1 MLLVVVPAARAAD
14 PIMPLSEVRQGMRC
28 TGLSVIKGTTISS
41 FDVEILDV
49 IAPEAGL
56 SGPRILIKVSG
67 PAVDETGIGPGF
79 SGSPVI
85 CDGRNAGAISEGLGE
100 YGNHVALATPIEG
113 MLADRPTAPA
123 SARRDPALL
132 RAARPLQTP
141 LTVSGLTGP
150 ARTLVQQA
158 ARQAKRPLL
167 VAPAGPAGGY
177 APVDLQPG
185 AALSAA
191 ISTGDLGLGAV
202 GTVTYRDGDDIW
214 AFGHPFEGLGRR
226 ALFLAD
232 AYIYTVIQN
241 PIGVP
246 ELGAMTY
253 KLASSDGHVLGS
265 ITSDTVDSI
274 AGKVGSE
281 PPSFPLHIDARNR
294 AGERVT
300 LDSQLSDERDLG
312 YGAGISF
319 VAPLGVTQ
327 ALGRLMR
334 DFGPVTFRM
343 CARFRVREL
352 RRPMGFCN
360 TYFSVDDAVTHLSD
374 AGAMIDFFD
383 LGAAAR
389 GAHRDQRSRA
399 NRPQAG
405 RSDRRARAAARTQGP
420 AHPGAAHGAAPPRR
434 TTPAHGPRSGAA
446 LAATRRA
453 PAHLHGQRRR
463 LLRRCPGRRA
473 DRDARGRAERRRRI
487 VRAAHCQAAR
497 AAHQG
502 APASRRHPCEVQ
514 EPRLAARPSLE
525 RRELRGPGQA
535 DAAGQAPG
543 APVALGC
550 APFASTGA
558 SACSSSSPEKTD
570 SAELLR
576 MPSDDTSSLKS

>member
-14 PIMPLSEVRQGMRC
+14 PIMPLSEVRQGMSC

-56 SGPRILIKVSG
+56 SGPRILIRVSG

-113 MLADRPTAPA
+113 MLKDRPTAPA

-150 ARTLVQQA
+150 ARTVVEQA
-158 ARQAKRPLL
+158 ARRAKRLLL

-177 APVDLQPG
+177 APVDLRPG

-226 ALFLAD
+226 ALFLTD

-241 PIGVP
+241 PVGVP
-246 ELGAMTY
+246 DFGAITY
-253 KLASSDGHVLGS
+253 KLASSDGHPLGS

-274 AGKVGSE
+274 AGKVGAE
-281 PPSFPLHIDARNR
+281 PPSFPLHVDARNS
-294 AGERVT
+294 AGERLT
-300 LDSQLSDERDLG
+300 LDSLLSDERHLG

-327 ALGRLMR
+327 ALGTLMR
-334 DFGPVTFRM
+334 DFGPITFRM

-352 RRPMGFCN
+352 RSPMGFCN
-360 TYFSVDDAVTHLSD
+360 TYFSVDDAVSHLSD

-383 LGAAAR
+383 LSPLHVERAGISLRARTGLKQDVLIGAR
-389 GAHRDQRSRA
+389 GPRRVRSGQRIRVRLTVQRRRGARHTLTVPVRVPRSLRRGRHRLTFTGSGGAFSGDALVEELIALFEGEVSGGGGSSEPRSARQLARRIKSLQRA
-399 NRPQAG
+399 VGIQARFRHHCRQLVRRSSDVSYEG
-405 RSDRRARAAARTQGP
+405 RVRLTLRVTRRARR
-420 AHPGAAHGAAPPRR
+420 
-434 TTPAHGPRSGAA
+434 
-446 LAATRRA
+446 
-453 PAHLHGQRRR
+453 
-463 LLRRCPGRRA
+463 
-473 DRDARGRAERRRRI
+473 
-487 VRAAHCQAAR
+487 
-497 AAHQG
+497 
-502 APASRRHPCEVQ
+502 
-514 EPRLAARPSLE
+514 
-525 RRELRGPGQA
+525 
-535 DAAGQAPG
+535 
-543 APVALGC
+543 
-550 APFASTGA
+550 
-558 SACSSSSPEKTD
+558 
-570 SAELLR
+570 
-576 MPSDDTSSLKS
+576 

>member
-1 MLLVVVPAARAAD
+1 MLLVAVPAARAAD
-14 PIMPLSEVRQGMRC
+14 PIMPLSEVRQGMSC

-56 SGPRILIKVSG
+56 SGPRILIRVSG

-113 MLADRPTAPA
+113 MLEERPTAPA

-150 ARTLVQQA
+150 ARTLVERA
-158 ARQAKRPLL
+158 ARRANRPLL

-177 APVDLQPG
+177 APVDLRPG

-202 GTVTYRDGDDIW
+202 GTVTYRDGEDIW

-226 ALFLAD
+226 ALFLTD

-241 PIGVP
+241 PVGVP
-246 ELGAMTY
+246 DLGAVTY

-265 ITSDTVDSI
+265 ITSDTVDAI
-274 AGKVGSE
+274 AGKVGSD
-281 PPSFPLHIDARNR
+281 PPSFPLHLDARNR
-294 AGERVT
+294 AGERLT

-312 YGAGISF
+312 YGAGLSF

-334 DFGPVTFRM
+334 DFGPITFRM
-343 CARFRVREL
+343 CAHFRVQEL
-352 RRPMGFCN
+352 RSPMGFCN
-360 TYFSVDDAVTHLSD
+360 TYFSVDDAVSHLSE

-383 LGAAAR
+383 LAPLHVERTAISLRARSGVKQDVLIDAR
-389 GAHRDQRSRA
+389 GPRRVRRGQRIRVRLTVQRRRGARRTLTVPVRVPPSLRPGVRRLTFTGSGGGFSDEALVDELIAMLEGELSGGGGSSEPRTARQLARQMKLFRRAVGIRARFKNRDPQFVHRSSDVSYE
-399 NRPQAG
+399 G
-405 RSDRRARAAARTQGP
+405 RTRLTLRVMRRARR
-420 AHPGAAHGAAPPRR
+420 
-434 TTPAHGPRSGAA
+434 
-446 LAATRRA
+446 
-453 PAHLHGQRRR
+453 
-463 LLRRCPGRRA
+463 
-473 DRDARGRAERRRRI
+473 
-487 VRAAHCQAAR
+487 
-497 AAHQG
+497 
-502 APASRRHPCEVQ
+502 
-514 EPRLAARPSLE
+514 
-525 RRELRGPGQA
+525 
-535 DAAGQAPG
+535 
-543 APVALGC
+543 
-550 APFASTGA
+550 
-558 SACSSSSPEKTD
+558 
-570 SAELLR
+570 
-576 MPSDDTSSLKS
+576 

>member
-14 PIMPLSEVRQGMRC
+14 PIMPLSEVRQGMSC

-67 PAVDETGIGPGF
+67 PAVEETGIGPGF

-226 ALFLAD
+226 ALFLTD

-300 LDSQLSDERDLG
+300 LDSRLSDERDLG

-327 ALGRLMR
+327 TLGRLMR

-383 LGAAAR
+383 LGPLHVERTAISVRAR
-389 GAHRDQRSRA
+389 TGLKQDVLIGVRGPRRVRRGQRIRVRLTVQRRHGARRQLTVPVRVPGSLRPGVHRLTFTGSGGGFSDDALVDELIAMLEGELSGGGGSSEPRTARQLSRRIKALRRAVGIRAKFKNRDSQLVHRSSDVSYEGRA
-399 NRPQAG
+399 RLTL
-405 RSDRRARAAARTQGP
+405 RVKRRARR
-420 AHPGAAHGAAPPRR
+420 
-434 TTPAHGPRSGAA
+434 
-446 LAATRRA
+446 
-453 PAHLHGQRRR
+453 
-463 LLRRCPGRRA
+463 
-473 DRDARGRAERRRRI
+473 
-487 VRAAHCQAAR
+487 
-497 AAHQG
+497 
-502 APASRRHPCEVQ
+502 
-514 EPRLAARPSLE
+514 
-525 RRELRGPGQA
+525 
-535 DAAGQAPG
+535 
-543 APVALGC
+543 
-550 APFASTGA
+550 
-558 SACSSSSPEKTD
+558 
-570 SAELLR
+570 
-576 MPSDDTSSLKS
+576 

>member
-1 MLLVVVPAARAAD
+1 MLVAVPAAHAAD
-14 PIMPLSEVRQGMRC
+14 PIMPLSEVRQGMSC

-56 SGPRILIKVSG
+56 SGPRILIRVSG

-79 SGSPVI
+79 SGSPVM

-113 MLADRPTAPA
+113 MLKDRPTAPA

-150 ARTLVQQA
+150 ARTVVERA
-158 ARQAKRPLL
+158 ARRAKRLLL
-167 VAPAGPAGGY
+167 VSPAGPAGGY
-177 APVDLQPG
+177 APVDLRPG

-214 AFGHPFEGLGRR
+214 AFGHPFEGLGLR
-226 ALFLAD
+226 ALFLTD

-241 PIGVP
+241 PVGVP
-246 ELGAMTY
+246 DFGAMTY

-274 AGKVGSE
+274 AGKVGAE
-281 PPSFPLHIDARNR
+281 PPSFPLHIDASNR
-294 AGERVT
+294 AGERLT
-300 LDSQLSDERDLG
+300 LDSLLSDERDLG

-327 ALGRLMR
+327 ALGTLMR

-352 RRPMGFCN
+352 RSPMGFCN
-360 TYFSVDDAVTHLSD
+360 TYFSVDDAVSHLSD

-383 LGAAAR
+383 LAPLHVQRAAISLRARTGLKQDVLIGAR
-389 GAHRDQRSRA
+389 GPRRVRRGQRIRVRLTIQRRRGARRTLTVPVRVPRSLRPGRHRLTFSGRGGAFSGDALVEELIALLEGEVSGGGGSSEPRSARQLARRIKLMRRA
-399 NRPQAG
+399 VGIQARFRHHSPQLVRRSSDVSYEG
-405 RSDRRARAAARTQGP
+405 RVRLTLRVTRRARR
-420 AHPGAAHGAAPPRR
+420 
-434 TTPAHGPRSGAA
+434 
-446 LAATRRA
+446 
-453 PAHLHGQRRR
+453 
-463 LLRRCPGRRA
+463 
-473 DRDARGRAERRRRI
+473 
-487 VRAAHCQAAR
+487 
-497 AAHQG
+497 
-502 APASRRHPCEVQ
+502 
-514 EPRLAARPSLE
+514 
-525 RRELRGPGQA
+525 
-535 DAAGQAPG
+535 
-543 APVALGC
+543 
-550 APFASTGA
+550 
-558 SACSSSSPEKTD
+558 
-570 SAELLR
+570 
-576 MPSDDTSSLKS
+576 

>member
-1 MLLVVVPAARAAD
+1 MLVVVPAAHAAD
-14 PIMPLSEVRQGMRC
+14 PIMPLSEVRQGMSC

-56 SGPRILIKVSG
+56 SGPRILIRVSG

-79 SGSPVI
+79 SGSPVM

-113 MLADRPTAPA
+113 MLKDRPTAPA

-150 ARTLVQQA
+150 ARTVVERA
-158 ARQAKRPLL
+158 ARRAKRLLL

-177 APVDLQPG
+177 APVDLRPG

-214 AFGHPFEGLGRR
+214 GFGHPFEGLGRR
-226 ALFLAD
+226 ALFLTD

-241 PIGVP
+241 PVGVP
-246 ELGAMTY
+246 DFGAITY
-253 KLASSDGHVLGS
+253 KLASSDGHPLGS

-274 AGKVGSE
+274 AGKVGAE
-281 PPSFPLHIDARNR
+281 PPSFPLHVDARNG

-300 LDSQLSDERDLG
+300 LDSLLSDERDLG

-327 ALGRLMR
+327 ALGTLMR
-334 DFGPVTFRM
+334 DFGPLTFRM

-352 RRPMGFCN
+352 RSPMGFCN
-360 TYFSVDDAVTHLSD
+360 TYFSVDDAVSHLSD

-383 LGAAAR
+383 LAPLHVERAGISLKARTGLKQDVLIGAR
-389 GAHRDQRSRA
+389 GPRRVRRGQRIRVRLTVQRRRGARRTLAVPLRVPRSLRPGRHRITFTGSGGAFSGDALVEELIALFEGEVSGGGGSSEPRSARQLARRIKLLRRA
-399 NRPQAG
+399 VGIQARFRHHSRQLVRRSSDVSYEG
-405 RSDRRARAAARTQGP
+405 RVRLTLRVTRRARR
-420 AHPGAAHGAAPPRR
+420 
-434 TTPAHGPRSGAA
+434 
-446 LAATRRA
+446 
-453 PAHLHGQRRR
+453 
-463 LLRRCPGRRA
+463 
-473 DRDARGRAERRRRI
+473 
-487 VRAAHCQAAR
+487 
-497 AAHQG
+497 
-502 APASRRHPCEVQ
+502 
-514 EPRLAARPSLE
+514 
-525 RRELRGPGQA
+525 
-535 DAAGQAPG
+535 
-543 APVALGC
+543 
-550 APFASTGA
+550 
-558 SACSSSSPEKTD
+558 
-570 SAELLR
+570 
-576 MPSDDTSSLKS
+576 

>member
-1 MLLVVVPAARAAD
+1 M
-14 PIMPLSEVRQGMRC
+14 
-28 TGLSVIKGTTISS
+28 
-41 FDVEILDV
+41 
-49 IAPEAGL
+49 
-56 SGPRILIKVSG
+56 
-67 PAVDETGIGPGF
+67 
-79 SGSPVI
+79 
-85 CDGRNAGAISEGLGE
+85 
-100 YGNHVALATPIEG
+100 
-113 MLADRPTAPA
+113 
-123 SARRDPALL
+123 
-132 RAARPLQTP
+132 
-141 LTVSGLTGP
+141 
-150 ARTLVQQA
+150 
-158 ARQAKRPLL
+158 
-167 VAPAGPAGGY
+167 
-177 APVDLQPG
+177 DLQPG

-300 LDSQLSDERDLG
+300 LDSRLSDERDLG
-312 YGAGISF
+312 YGAGLSF

-405 RSDRRARAAARTQGP
+405 RSDRRARAAARTQGS

-434 TTPAHGPRSGAA
+434 TTPVTVPVRVPRSLRPGVHRLTFTGSGGGFSDDA
-446 LAATRRA
+446 LVDELIAMLEGELSGGGGSSEPRTARQLARRIKALRRA
-453 PAHLHGQRRR
+453 VGIRAKFKNRDSQLVHRSSDASYEGRAR
-463 LLRRCPGRRA
+463 LTLRVKRRA
-473 DRDARGRAERRRRI
+473 RR
-487 VRAAHCQAAR
+487 
-497 AAHQG
+497 
-502 APASRRHPCEVQ
+502 
-514 EPRLAARPSLE
+514 
-525 RRELRGPGQA
+525 
-535 DAAGQAPG
+535 
-543 APVALGC
+543 
-550 APFASTGA
+550 
-558 SACSSSSPEKTD
+558 
-570 SAELLR
+570 
-576 MPSDDTSSLKS
+576 